1 MRVGRGMLVAVVALG
16 LMAAGEKPGAPP
28 EAELMEPGGRA
39 GWVADPAS
47 GCWLWAGGIE
57 PGATE
62 VVAAW
67 NGKCP
72 EGPGEG
78 TGRALVTWR
87 SRGEVRR
94 MDYLGDLV
102 RGKNEGRG
110 KLVISEGDQVVSE
123 EEGLFQD
130 DRLVD
135 GRMALPRLRLEYE
148 GKLRGGHPQGPGRL
162 SVQGRVFEGDWVN
175 GCLQQGD
182 GWVAFTR
189 PVESCAGQDT

>member
-78 TGRALVTWR
+78 AGRALVTWR